1 MLQVAAV
8 TTLAIAAASRAY
20 PDEVENGDA
29 WQVDWH
35 ANTCRIAVVDGLGHG
50 SQAAAAARAACQA
63 LARGPAL
70 TPLEGL
76 RVCHAALANT
86 RGAAIS
92 IASIELDT
100 SRLVYAGV
108 GNVDAHL
115 WQAERQ
121 ERLVGYRGIVGR
133 TLPTLRDFS
142 IRLQP
147 DWVLLIH
154 TDGVSGRFRVDTLFA
169 ELLTDPQELARHI
182 LKEWGRSSDDATVV
196 VIRPAV
202 SPS

>member
-1 MLQVAAV
+1 VAVA

-20 PDEVENGDA
+20 PGEVENGDS

-35 ANTCRIAVVDGLGHG
+35 ASSCRIALVDGLGHG
-50 SQAAAAARAACQA
+50 SQAAAAARAACRA
-63 LARGPAL
+63 LAKRPDLA
-70 TPLEGL
+70 PLEGL
-76 RVCHAALANT
+76 RVCHGALAST

-115 WQAERQ
+115 WQAGHQ

-133 TLPTLRDFS
+133 TLPTLRAFS
-142 IRLQP
+142 ISLQP

-154 TDGVSGRFRVDTLFA
+154 TDGVSGRFRVETFA
-169 ELLTDPQELARHI
+169 ELLPDPQQLAQRI
-182 LKEWGRSSDDATVV
+182 LEDWGRSTDDATVV
-196 VIRPAV
+196 VIRPTV
-202 SPS
+202 